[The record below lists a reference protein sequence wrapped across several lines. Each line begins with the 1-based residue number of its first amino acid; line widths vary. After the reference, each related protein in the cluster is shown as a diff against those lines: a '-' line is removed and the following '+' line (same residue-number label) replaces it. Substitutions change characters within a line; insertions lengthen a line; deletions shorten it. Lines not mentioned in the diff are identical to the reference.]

1 MDDNT
6 DGGDAAD
13 PDSGLSAEFSIDQ
26 RVRVRPDTPDEKRGV
41 IVEDFGADAGYP
53 VEVGETRIVDPSRRW
68 AVALDDGG
76 LEFVDTDDLAAEA
89 DAD

>member
-6 DGGDAAD
+6 DGGDTAD
-13 PDSGLSAEFSIDQ
+13 PVAAATAEFSIDQ
-26 RVRVRPDTPDEKRGV
+26 RVRVRPGTPEEKRGV
-41 IVEDFGADAGYP
+41 IVEDFGAEAGYP

-76 LEFVDTDDLAAEA
+76 LEFVDTDDLAT

>member
-6 DGGDAAD
+6 DGGEAAD
-13 PDSGLSAEFSIDQ
+13 PDSALTAEFSIDQ
-26 RVRVRPDTPDEKRGV
+26 RVRVRPGTPEEKWGV

-53 VEVGETRIVDPSRRW
+53 VEVGDTRIVDPSRRW

-76 LEFVDTDDLAAEA
+76 LEFVDTDDLAAG
-89 DAD
+89 DD